1 MCLLSPLPSVVQM
14 INRCSSPSNA
24 DTLLLRQ
31 WSKSNSSGKNEGAR
45 VAPGALPPP
54 NSLSPPP
61 QEHPGER
68 KKKERAPAANANT
81 PPHASHICA
90 FLSGA
95 MSSRR
100 ATFLPSFLLLH
111 RMNELERG
119 VRDCLYIMWNQQQQQ
134 QHTGQTEQQWQRG
147 EDNNNALMQC
157 TAHIANN
164 NEQMPILFES
174 RRLRVVR
181 ERVQSQRT
189 HSAGISTQCS
199 LSHTSSPGS
208 RDQHQQQSW

>member
-1 MCLLSPLPSVVQM
+1 
-14 INRCSSPSNA
+14 
-24 DTLLLRQ
+24 
-31 WSKSNSSGKNEGAR
+31 
-45 VAPGALPPP
+45 
-54 NSLSPPP
+54 
-61 QEHPGER
+61 
-68 KKKERAPAANANT
+68 
-81 PPHASHICA
+81 
-90 FLSGA
+90 

-119 VRDCLYIMWNQQQQQ
+119 VRDCLYIMWNQQHQ

-174 RRLRVVR
+174 RRRRVVR
-181 ERVQSQRT
+181 ERVHSQRT

-199 LSHTSSPGS
+199 LSHTHRRQAAETSSSSLGNAPHSCTVLRMRILAGKIT
-208 RDQHQQQSW
+208 QQSGAQLCSPQNATH